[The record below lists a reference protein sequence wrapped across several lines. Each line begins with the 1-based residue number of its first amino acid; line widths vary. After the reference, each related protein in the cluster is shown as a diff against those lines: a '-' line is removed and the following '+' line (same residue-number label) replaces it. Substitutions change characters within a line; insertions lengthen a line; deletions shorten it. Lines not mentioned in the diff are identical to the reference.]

1 MVPDTT
7 CPLLRLEMLHTIQMD
22 IPSFVCFLSSAGF
35 VLFYDF
41 VSGIDMRVQVLR
53 LVAVLYKVGSEVRDP
68 VILPK
73 ISCDS
78 FASTVYGDRGKAV
91 VIGAVQSH
99 SEYV

>member
-1 MVPDTT
+1 MS
-7 CPLLRLEMLHTIQMD
+7 PLKTWNVAYNTNGYPVFFR
-22 IPSFVCFLSSAGF
+22 FLSSAGF

-78 FASTVYGDRGKAV
+78 LASTVYGDRGKAV